1 MLLLDIILLRSLTLI
16 LLLYAADCYSGSA
29 VRLSN
34 DYQTI
39 QATFFVLLATSCF
52 ASSCFSPFSFLIF
65 ADDFLHRA
73 HSLFLTTGK
82 GYQVNVM

>member
-52 ASSCFSPFSFLIF
+52 ASSCFSPFSF
-65 ADDFLHRA
+65 DFCGRFSSPRA
-73 HSLFLTTGK
+73 LTLSH
-82 GYQVNVM
+82 NW